1 MSATVADL
9 DDRSV
14 ERGRAHGPGTP
25 ASRVHVRPVVRACR
39 GTGLAARAP
48 MEIDVVCGME
58 VDPTDA
64 PGESEYRGKIYYFC
78 SADCLEAF
86 EDDPDTFTA
95 RHTTA

>member
-1 MSATVADL
+1 
-9 DDRSV
+9 
-14 ERGRAHGPGTP
+14 
-25 ASRVHVRPVVRACR
+25 
-39 GTGLAARAP
+39 